1 MRKIVFLIGCFA
13 LALAACG
20 QADSAAA
27 PTSAAAAPTN
37 EPPTDMP
44 TAVPPT
50 NAPTSEPPTFTPI
63 ATEPPT
69 ITITPPPTSTA
80 ASAPGQGGGTSIAPP
95 QDLVRAAQRQLAL
108 YLKAS
113 PADLPLQSAN
123 AKEWPDGALGCPQDG
138 QAYPQVVTPGF
149 LLIFTDA
156 AQSVQYEVHTGGSA
170 AQMLLCAHGQP
181 IDLSTKPAAAPA
193 GPDAHMGALAR
204 AALARELALAEADI
218 TVVSAEETEWRDSSL
233 GCPKPGMNYLQ
244 VITPGYNITL
254 EAHGK
259 RYVYHSDNNRRVV
272 RCDKP

>member
-20 QADSAAA
+20 QAEPAA

-50 NAPTSEPPTFTPI
+50 NVPTSEPPTDVPTATSPTDAPPPI
-63 ATEPPT
+63 ATPSEAPK
-69 ITITPPPTSTA
+69 
-80 ASAPGQGGGTSIAPP
+80 PGQGGGTSIAPP

-108 YLKAS
+108 YLKVS

-193 GPDAHMGALAR
+193 GPDARMGALAR
-204 AALARELALAEADI
+204 AALARDLAVAEADI